1 MNQKLDGIR
10 PRFSHWVTALAPSV
24 FSSVMA
30 TGIIGLGL
38 VLSGFIALGQ
48 VFSLLA
54 FVMFLGLLGVLT
66 LRAVRH
72 PAAMLLD
79 ILNPAVGF
87 GFFTVVAAA
96 NVLALVLAVLNMP
109 GAALT
114 AMIFG
119 ALLWVAGTYA
129 IPAGL
134 VLHERPEP
142 ALTLANG
149 SWFLWVVATQS
160 VAGGLAHHTYLG
172 SWTPM
177 LSLGIWLLG
186 CALYLLTATLVTVRM
201 IRYPN
206 RAETLSPTYWIF
218 MGATAISVLTGS
230 QLLGLANSGEIPQW
244 LQANIAFTTLAL
256 LSIGLWFIPLL
267 IIFGIWRHVMHRHPV
282 SYETG
287 LWAIVFPL
295 GMLSTACLSLGS
307 IPDFTALFALGQILI
322 WIAVAAW
329 AGTTALWVARMKQPA

>member
-1 MNQKLDGIR
+1 MNPELR
-10 PRFSHWVTALAPSV
+10 ASRSRFTRWVATLAPSV

-30 TGIIGLGL
+30 TGIVGMGLL
-38 VLSGFIALGQ
+38 LSGFSALGQ
-48 VFSLLA
+48 AFCILA
-54 FVMFLGLLGVLT
+54 GIMFLGLLTVLV
-66 LRAVRH
+66 LRVVRYPTAVQID
-72 PAAMLLD
+72 A
-79 ILNPAVGF
+79 LNPALGF
-87 GFFTVVAAA
+87 GFFTVVAAS
-96 NVLALVLAVLNMP
+96 NVLALALAVLKLP

-114 AMIFG
+114 ALIFG
-119 ALLWVAGTYA
+119 TLIWLITTYA

-142 ALTLANG
+142 ALTHANG

-160 VAGGLAHHTYLG
+160 VAGGLAHHTSFG
-172 SWTPM
+172 AWAAM
-177 LSLGIWLLG
+177 LALAIWLLG

-218 MGATAISVLTGS
+218 MGSTAISVLTGS
-230 QLLGLANSGEIPQW
+230 QLLGLANRGEIPNW

-256 LSIGLWFIPLL
+256 LAIGLWFIPLL
-267 IIFGIWRHVMHRHPV
+267 LVFGIWRHIIHRHPL

-295 GMLSTACLSLGS
+295 GMLATACLSLGS
-307 IPDFTALFALGQILI
+307 IPDFSALFTLGQIVI
-322 WIAVAAW
+322 WVAVASW
-329 AGTTALWVARMKQPA
+329 AGTIALWVARIRHPA